1 MSLDATKSMYLNFVF
16 VHVFF
21 LKKSQVEAVYLY
33 GTGRLELCIVARFV
47 DSADFENF
55 AFPSYLYNVQV

>member
-1 MSLDATKSMYLNFVF
+1 MYLNFGF

-33 GTGRLELCIVARFV
+33 GTGWLELCIVARFV